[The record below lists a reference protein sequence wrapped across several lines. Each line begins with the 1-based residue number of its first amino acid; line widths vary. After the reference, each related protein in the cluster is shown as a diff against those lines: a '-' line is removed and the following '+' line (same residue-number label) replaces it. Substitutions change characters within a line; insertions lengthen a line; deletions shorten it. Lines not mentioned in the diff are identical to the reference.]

1 MINIVLDTNIY
12 RKNPSRSDL
21 PFQALAR
28 LAKAG
33 QVKVHIP
40 YIVEREFQTYRRSL
54 CQDDMRNADSAL
66 RSLLKKEL
74 SPATKTLVQGTLDGI
89 EEYKEALLLD
99 AEQSLPAWA
108 NDIGALRQELTI
120 EQSRGALEAYFQGSA
135 PLTEPKKRNDIPD
148 SFIFQAIKAIPNTS
162 PLVVISE
169 DGKLAD
175 AISPLENVSAF
186 NSLAAFIEKESTQAL
201 IVDLDIAD
209 KLPQIIAIL
218 QQHQADTNEISSSI
232 NGEIGERLVNTT
244 IHSSEIPDDNN
255 EATVTGYYDA
265 KDIELHFEEANYFG
279 SGDIGVPFSLSIRVS
294 AYFYIY
300 KSDYYGMDLNI
311 SVVDHNDHYFQAED
325 EFPLSVSGT
334 ARISVP
340 MPTLLALDADNIP
353 DALEVTIDSVEEVE
367 IH

>member
-54 CQDDMRNADSAL
+54 CQDDIRNADSAL

-74 SPATKTLVQGTLDGI
+74 SPATMTLVQGTLDGI
-89 EEYKEALLLD
+89 EGYKEALLLD

-148 SFIFQAIKAIPNTS
+148 SFIFQAIKAIPT
-162 PLVVISE
+162 L
-169 DGKLAD
+169 
-175 AISPLENVSAF
+175 
-186 NSLAAFIEKESTQAL
+186 
-201 IVDLDIAD
+201 
-209 KLPQIIAIL
+209 
-218 QQHQADTNEISSSI
+218 HRSSSSVKMASWPTRYR
-232 NGEIGERLVNTT
+232 RL
-244 IHSSEIPDDNN
+244 
-255 EATVTGYYDA
+255 
-265 KDIELHFEEANYFG
+265 K
-279 SGDIGVPFSLSIRVS
+279 
-294 AYFYIY
+294 
-300 KSDYYGMDLNI
+300 M
-311 SVVDHNDHYFQAED
+311 
-325 EFPLSVSGT
+325 
-334 ARISVP
+334 
-340 MPTLLALDADNIP
+340 
-353 DALEVTIDSVEEVE
+353 
-367 IH
+367 